1 MLCYFMNTAVEH
13 NTLECRFDVV
23 RGGKSIGYLIY
34 SISDGVLDIRHT
46 VVDSAARGQGLGRI
60 LVESA
65 IDYAKKE
72 ELTIVPSCSY
82 AERVMKDSC

>member
-1 MLCYFMNTAVEH
+1 MNTAVEH
-13 NTLECRFDVV
+13 NILGCRFDVV
-23 RGGKSIGYLIY
+23 RDGKSMGYLTY

-46 VVDSAARGQGLGRI
+46 VVDPVARGQGLGRI
-60 LVESA
+60 LVDSA

-82 AERVMKDSC
+82 AERVMREQ